1 MLRELTNIPGT
12 NFQPQTVL
20 IDFELAEKNALEAVF
35 PGVTVKGCFFHFSQN
50 IWRKVQAN
58 GLQGRYQQ
66 EPAFAEQVGKIAALA
81 FVPEA
86 DVQRYFD
93 ILSQNVDQAL
103 DVIMD
108 YIEEYYLGLFRR
120 GPRMPSA
127 VSHYV
132 VGRLRSS

>member
-86 DVQRYFD
+86 DVQRYFN
-93 ILSQNVDQAL
+93 QNVDQAL

-108 YIEEYYLGLFRR
+108 YIE
-120 GPRMPSA
+120 
-127 VSHYV
+127 
-132 VGRLRSS
+132 